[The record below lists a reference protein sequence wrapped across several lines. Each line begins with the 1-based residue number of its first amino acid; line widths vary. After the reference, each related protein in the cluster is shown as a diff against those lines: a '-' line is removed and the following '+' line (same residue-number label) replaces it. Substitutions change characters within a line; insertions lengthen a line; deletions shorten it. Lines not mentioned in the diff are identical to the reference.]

1 MTAAEL
7 GAALQTVYETAYR
20 QFKTVQEPPFICYY
34 LESHD
39 DLMADDENYLAI
51 GDYLI
56 ELYTED
62 KDPTAEAAVEAKLTS
77 LGLPFGKL
85 ETPIAS
91 EQLYQVLY
99 SVRLI

>member
-7 GAALQTVYETAYR
+7 GEALQTVYETAYR
-20 QFKTVQEPPFICYY
+20 EFKTAQDPPFICYY
-34 LESHD
+34 FDGSA
-39 DLMADDENYLAI
+39 DLMADDENYVAI

-62 KDPTAEAAVEAKLTS
+62 KDPTAEAAVESKLAT
-77 LGLPFGKL
+77 LGLPYMKL

-99 SVRLI
+99 QVRLI